1 MPSYA
6 GEGAKLQIGLE
17 SNWGTAVAPTVELD
31 MLSEDFGEE
40 MITKTEETLVGKA
53 TTGRTDIMGKKV
65 PGGFSILVKPDNIG
79 LLLACALGAESAA
92 TGVGATSTVY
102 DHDFSLITGSA
113 TMLPHFTA
121 VVDKRA
127 STKGFVSNKVKQMT
141 FEMGNNDYLKATVET
156 LGYREQAD
164 SLESLTLSTLR
175 AFNFNDMTVEIDDT
189 TVDEVLSAKVVI
201 NNNLEDDLFV
211 ADGSQYMIEPDR
223 QRREVTVELEVLWN
237 DDIETQRD
245 DKYRAGED
253 VKLELIFT
261 GATAAEGES
270 YQLTFTFANAYYTQ
284 AKPTIGGPERMKLP
298 LSLKAASI
306 GSDEPLVVTLRD
318 LQSSQYNS

>member
-6 GEGAKLQIGLE
+6 GEGARLQIGLE
-17 SNWGTAVAPTVELD
+17 DTWGTAVSPTVELD

-53 TTGRTDIMGKKV
+53 TAGRTDIMGKKV
-65 PGGFSILVKPDNIG
+65 PGGFTILVKPDNIG

-102 DHDFSLITGSA
+102 DHDFSLVTGSA
-113 TMLPHFTA
+113 TTLPFFTA

-127 STKGFVSNKVKQMT
+127 AVKGFVSNKVKQMT
-141 FEMGNNDYLKATVET
+141 FEMGNNDYLKATVESV
-156 LGYREQAD
+156 GQKEKSD

-189 TVDEVLSAKVVI
+189 PVDEVLSAKVTI

-237 DDIETQRD
+237 TDIETQRD

-261 GATAAEGES
+261 GATAAEEEN

-284 AKPTIGGPERMKLP
+284 AKPVISGPERMKLP

-318 LQSSQYNS
+318 LQSSQYNP